1 MPLPTSGP
9 LSLSDIQGEFGGT
22 NPISLSEYYAGGGL
36 VPPGTTGTFG
46 AVPTVGNPISIRNF
60 YGTSAATAVYRLDS
74 DVYSDFGIAGVEP
87 STGVNFTV
95 RSDGTILVTGD
106 NSGTLA
112 NYNWITPT
120 TGSTTYFVRATLTG
134 GSFNSGTIAT
144 WLPLT
149 SNRSWVVRV
158 FTIGTRTATADFEIA
173 TDSGGTNVVV
183 SGTVTLNAEMI

>member
-1 MPLPTSGP
+1 MTLNTSGP
-9 LSLSDIQGEFGGT
+9 
-22 NPISLSEYYAGGGL
+22 ISLGGS
-36 VPPGTTGTFG
+36 TTGQSINLELGRSATAQVSLNESAVRTLAGVPSG
-46 AVPTVGNPISIRNF
+46 AIVMPTNF
-60 YGTSAATAVYRLDS
+60 YGKSSAVFRLDS

-120 TGSTTYFVRATLTG
+120 TGSTTYYVRAILMG
-134 GSFNSGTIAT
+134 GSFNSGTMAT

-158 FTIGTRTATADFEIA
+158 FTIDSRTATADFEIA